1 MGGSTVR
8 VKVCGIT
15 RLEDAVAAVDAGAD
29 AVGFIFHRE
38 SPRYIRPEDA
48 GVIATALPPFVS
60 TVGVFVD
67 MEQMEVSRTMRTAG
81 LDVAQL
87 HGDEDASYCSMF
99 PRVIKALRVRGPEV
113 IQKMSEY
120 SCVSAFLFDAYHPDV
135 HGGTGEV
142 FDWDIAARATATHRI
157 ILAGGLTPDN
167 IAEAVQR
174 VRPYAV
180 DVSSGVEMAPGLKDH
195 AKVREFIKRATGATG
210 PI

>member
-1 MGGSTVR
+1 MNNTVR

-29 AVGFIFHRE
+29 AVGFVFHRE
-38 SPRYIRPEDA
+38 SLRYIRPEDA
-48 GVIATALPPFVS
+48 GAIASALPPFVS

-67 MEQMEVSRTMRTAG
+67 VEHSEVSATLRAAR
-81 LDVAQL
+81 LDVAQF
-87 HGDEDASYCSMF
+87 HGDEDPSYCSMF
-99 PRVIKALRVRGPEV
+99 PRVIKALRVSGPEV
-113 IQKMSEY
+113 IERMSEY
-120 SCVSAFLFDAYHPDV
+120 SCVSAFLLDAYSPDA

-142 FDWDIAARATATHRI
+142 FDWDIAAHAVATHRI

-180 DVSSGVEMAPGLKDH
+180 DVSSGVETAPGIKDH
-195 AKVREFIKRATGATG
+195 AKMREFISRAKRATG
-210 PI
+210 P

>member
-1 MGGSTVR
+1 MNGTVR
-8 VKVCGIT
+8 VKICGIT

-29 AVGFIFHRE
+29 ALGFIFHRK

-48 GVIATALPPFVS
+48 GAIASALPPFVS

-67 MEQMEVSRTMRTAG
+67 AGQDEVSATIRAAG
-81 LDVAQL
+81 LDVVQL
-87 HGDEDASYCSMF
+87 HGDEDTSYCSMF
-99 PRVIKALRVRGPEV
+99 PRVIKALRVKGPEV
-113 IQKMSEY
+113 IERLSEY
-120 SCVSAFLFDAYHPDV
+120 SCVSAFLLDTYHPDA

-142 FDWDIAARATATHRI
+142 FDWDIAAKAVATHRI

-167 IAEAVQR
+167 IAEAVQK

-180 DVSSGVEMAPGLKDH
+180 DVSSGVEAAPGYKDH
-195 AKVREFIKRATGATG
+195 AKVREFIKRAKGVTG